1 MLTAST
7 PKLNLLDTTM
17 EGDDEHR
24 VYVDFPISAATGA
37 AETAVVYFE
46 IDPGDKL
53 ATHTDSAEEVLY
65 IVQGEGEAHVGDE
78 TGHMSAGDLAVVPAM
93 APHGIRNTGETR
105 LKVVGFFREA
115 VVHSTFAATLHP
127 LGTSQPVIGSPAPEP
142 AVA

>member
-7 PKLNLLDTTM
+7 PKLDLIETSM
-17 EGDDEHR
+17 EGDKEHR
-24 VYVDFPISAATGA
+24 VHVDFPVSAATGA

-46 IDPGDKL
+46 IDPGYKL
-53 ATHTDSAEEVLY
+53 ATHTDSAEEILY

-78 TGHMSAGDLAVVPAM
+78 TGRVSAGDLAVVPAM
-93 APHGIRNTGETR
+93 APHGIRNVGDTR

-115 VVHSTFAATLHP
+115 RVDSEFAEPLLP
-127 LGTSQPVIGSPAPEP
+127 LGTATPAIGAQAPAG